1 MRRALTAAVA
11 VLALVVLPVTPASAG
26 DPVKDRE
33 AAQARAN
40 AAAAKFARAS
50 SDLARIEQELK
61 KLEAQ
66 TAETRGRLTGLEDQV
81 KQVAVNAY
89 VRGNV
94 GEAFVFDKDLSQ
106 TARRNAMARYVT
118 LGDTDAIDEYRSTRE
133 DLEVGSEAVRKQI
146 EQRKSAATALQK
158 QKASAYS
165 ELNRLAAAEKAYLAK
180 LAAEKA
186 EKEAAAKRAADAAA
200 ARAAAARSARAAT
213 SAPKAP
219 APAATPAAAPKA
231 ATPAPAKPSGVIAS
245 GDWVCPVQ
253 GPRSFSNDWGQPR
266 SGGRRHQGTDILSPR
281 GTPVVASVG
290 GTVRHH
296 NSSLGGLSYYLNGED
311 GNTYF
316 GTHLSAY
323 AASGRVSAGTVVGYI
338 GDSGN
343 ARGTNHLHF
352 EIHPGGG
359 GPVNPY
365 PTLSKYC

>member
-1 MRRALTAAVA
+1 MRRALAAALA
-11 VLALVVLPVTPASAG
+11 VLALVVLPVSPASAG

-40 AAAAKFARAS
+40 AAAEKFAKANS
-50 SDLARIEQELK
+50 SLARIERELK
-61 KLEAQ
+61 ELESQ
-66 TAETRGRLTGLEDQV
+66 TATTRDRLSGLENEV

-94 GEAFVFDKDLSQ
+94 GATFVFDKDLSQ
-106 TARRNAMARYVT
+106 TARRNAMARFVT
-118 LGDTDAIDEYRSTRE
+118 LGDTDAIDEYRSARE
-133 DLEVGSEAVRKQI
+133 DLEVGSAAVRAQV
-146 EQRKSAATALQK
+146 EERKAAAANLKK
-158 QKASAYS
+158 QKAAAYA

-180 LAAEKA
+180 VAA
-186 EKEAAAKRAADAAA
+186 EKEAAAKRAAEAKAAASRAAA
-200 ARAAAARSARAAT
+200 ARAARAARPTPTTVPPAAV
-213 SAPKAP
+213 KAP
-219 APAATPAAAPKA
+219 SPS
-231 ATPAPAKPSGVIAS
+231 KPSGVIA
-245 GDWVCPVQ
+245 GGEWVCPVQ

-266 SGGRRHQGTDILSPR
+266 SGGRRHQGTDILAPR
-281 GTPVVASVG
+281 GTPVVASVS

-296 NSSLGGLSYYLNGED
+296 NSSLGGLSYYLSGDD
-311 GNTYF
+311 GHTYF

-323 AASGRVSAGTVVGYI
+323 AASGRVSAGTVVGYV

-359 GPVNPY
+359 SAVNPY

>member
-1 MRRALTAAVA
+1 MRRALAAAVA
-11 VLALVVLPVTPASAG
+11 VLALVVLPVSPASAG

-40 AAAAKFARAS
+40 AAAAKFAKAN
-50 SDLARIEQELK
+50 SDLAKIEQELK
-61 KLEAQ
+61 KLESQ
-66 TAETRGRLTGLEDQV
+66 TAETRDRLTGLEDQV

-146 EQRKSAATALQK
+146 EQRKSAAAALQK
-158 QKASAYS
+158 QKAAAYK
-165 ELNRLAAAEKAYLAK
+165 ELTRLAEAEKAYLAK

-186 EKEAAAKRAADAAA
+186 AKEAAAKRAAEAAA
-200 ARAAAARSARAAT
+200 ARAARARSARAAT
-213 SAPKAP
+213 AVRTPAPTVAAPAAAAPKAP
-219 APAATPAAAPKA
+219 APSKPA
-231 ATPAPAKPSGVIAS
+231 GVIAS
-245 GDWVCPVQ
+245 GEWICPVQ

-296 NSSLGGLSYYLNGED
+296 NSSLGGLSYYLSGDD

-323 AASGRVSAGTVVGYI
+323 AASGRVSAGTVVGYV
-338 GDSGN
+338 GDTGN